1 MMSIDMLL
9 VPGETTEGWTEQGFP
24 AASLRSDREVRDA
37 YERFGT
43 RRRPVVW
50 IVPDGSHLAT
60 LAETGELLKSNHR
73 LLLLDEATSVRKDL
87 LHLLFRVVVAP
98 GKGVS
103 LLPMNELRD
112 VLASDERADL
122 FVAGV
127 VDPAAEIAVLY
138 RGNLTPVIVSFSW
151 FLRRDPSPRPNFRDF
166 EVTDYGQTVRFGRY
180 EASTDAILY
189 AHDPEYRRR
198 AKERRLRQDDS
209 LGACIRRLRLARG
222 VARTDFP
229 GVSDKQIARIE
240 RGEIASVRAR
250 TLAAIAARLEVDPS
264 EITSY

>member
-1 MMSIDMLL
+1 MSVEMLL
-9 VPGETTEGWTEQGFP
+9 LPDKSTEEWTEQGFP

-37 YERFGT
+37 YEHFGT

-50 IVPDGSHLAT
+50 IVPDDSQLVALTEG
-60 LAETGELLKSNHR
+60 GELLKSNHR

-98 GKGVS
+98 GKGVN
-103 LLPMNELRD
+103 LLPIDELRD
-112 VLASDERADL
+112 VLASDERPDL

-127 VDPAAEIAVLY
+127 IDPIAEVAVLY
-138 RGNLTPVIVSFSW
+138 RGNLSPVVVPFAW
-151 FLRRDPSPRPNFRDF
+151 FNRRNPSPRPNFRQF
-166 EVTDYGQTVRFGRY
+166 RIADYGQTVRFGRY
-180 EASTDAILY
+180 EASSDAILY
-189 AHDPEYRRR
+189 AYDPDYRRR

-209 LGACIRRLRLARG
+209 LGACIHRLRLAKG
-222 VARTDFP
+222 LARSDFP
-229 GVSDKQIARIE
+229 GVSEKQIARIE

-250 TLAAIAARLEVDPS
+250 TLAAIASALQVQPA